1 MLDKATQIR
10 PGEEFDDSALS
21 AYLEAHW
28 PGFERLIEKRQF
40 PGGYSNLTYLLST
53 NLGEYVLRRPPIGA
67 NIQTAHDM
75 AREYKV
81 LSLLSPVYD
90 KIPKPVLYCDDAAV
104 IGAPFF
110 LMERINGIILRG
122 HAVVEIAPT
131 AEEMHALSLA
141 TIDNMVALHQI
152 DIRHSRLMELGKP
165 EGYVARQ
172 IGGWI
177 DRYYKSATTVIENMD
192 RVTQWL
198 QLNEPADGVPA
209 LIHNDYKYDNL
220 VLSPDN
226 LAQIEAV
233 LDWEMAT
240 IGDPLMDLGT
250 TLAYW
255 TEPGEAKALPLAAA
269 IPTWLPGNL
278 NREELV
284 ARYALRSGRDVSNI
298 LFYFVYGTFKVAVIV
313 QQIYARYKK
322 GLTQDP
328 RFASLIEAV
337 HFFADQAV
345 RAIET
350 KQISH
355 LR

>member
-1 MLDKATQIR
+1 MLDKATSIR
-10 PGEEFDDSALS
+10 PGEEFDVSALTT
-21 AYLEAHW
+21 YLREHW
-28 PGFERLIEKRQF
+28 PGFEVINDIHQF
-40 PGGYSNLTYLLST
+40 PGGYSNLTYLLVT
-53 NLGEYVLRRPPIGA
+53 NLGEFVLRRPPVGA
-67 NIQTAHDM
+67 NIQSAHDM
-75 AREYKV
+75 SREFKV
-81 LSLLSPVYD
+81 LSLLNPVYE
-90 KIPKPVLYCDDAAV
+90 KSPKPILHCEDTSV
-104 IGAPFF
+104 IGAPYFI
-110 LMERINGIILRG
+110 MERVNGIILRG
-122 HAVVEIAPT
+122 HTISEVSPSAD
-131 AEEMHALSLA
+131 EMHALSIA
-141 TIDNMVALHQI
+141 TIDNMVALHQL
-152 DIRHSRLMELGKP
+152 DIRHSRLLELGKP

-177 DRYYKSATTVIENMD
+177 DRYYKSATDVIENMD

-198 QLNEPADGVPA
+198 QLNEPADGIPA

-255 TEPGEAKALPLAAA
+255 CEPYEAKALPLAAA

-284 ARYALRSGRDVSNI
+284 ARYAVRSGRDVSNI
-298 LFYFVYGTFKVAVIV
+298 LFYYVYGTFKVAVIV

-328 RFASLIEAV
+328 RFAGLIDAV
-337 HFFADQAV
+337 HFFANQAV
-345 RAIET
+345 KAIEARR
-350 KQISH
+350 ISN
-355 LR
+355 L

>member
-1 MLDKATQIR
+1 MLDKATSIR
-10 PGEEFDDSALS
+10 PGEEFDVSALTT
-21 AYLEAHW
+21 YLRKRW
-28 PGFERLIEKRQF
+28 PGFEDINDIHQF
-40 PGGYSNLTYLLST
+40 PGGYSNLTYLLVT
-53 NLGEYVLRRPPIGA
+53 NLGEFVLRRPPIGA
-67 NIQTAHDM
+67 NIQSAHDM
-75 AREYKV
+75 SREFKV
-81 LSLLSPVYD
+81 LSLLNPIYE
-90 KIPKPVLYCDDAAV
+90 KTPKSILFCEDAAV
-104 IGAPFF
+104 IGAPFY
-110 LMERINGIILRG
+110 LMERVNGIILRG
-122 HAVVEIAPT
+122 HIVADISPSPD
-131 AEEMHALSLA
+131 EMRTLSTA
-141 TIDNMVALHQI
+141 TIDNMVALHQL
-152 DIRHSRLMELGKP
+152 DIHHSGLLELGKP

-177 DRYYKSATTVIENMD
+177 DRYYKSATDVIENMD
-192 RVTQWL
+192 LVTQWL
-198 QLNEPADGVPA
+198 QLNEPADGSPA

-255 TEPGEAKALPLAAA
+255 SEPHEAKALPLAAA

-278 NREELV
+278 NREEIV

-322 GLTQDP
+322 GHTQDP
-328 RFASLIEAV
+328 RFASLIDAV
-337 HFFADQAV
+337 HFFASQAV
-345 RAIET
+345 KAIEA
-350 KQISH
+350 KRISN
-355 LR
+355 L